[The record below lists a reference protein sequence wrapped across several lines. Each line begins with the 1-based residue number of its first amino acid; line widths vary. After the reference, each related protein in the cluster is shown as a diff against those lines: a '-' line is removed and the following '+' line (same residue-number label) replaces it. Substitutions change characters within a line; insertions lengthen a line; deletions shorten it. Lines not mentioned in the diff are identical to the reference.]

1 MVFFNRRGIGNVD
14 VGLEFLFEKPNIFCS
29 SNTRNISFSSSRH
42 GKSCIINLKISSMSK
57 EHKSEKSNEE
67 GEDEKGFVTLVRLI
81 EDKSNNSSILEDIA

>member
-1 MVFFNRRGIGNVD
+1 
-14 VGLEFLFEKPNIFCS
+14 
-29 SNTRNISFSSSRH
+29 
-42 GKSCIINLKISSMSK
+42 MSK